1 MMAMPALAP
10 TNAIADQ
17 MPSLG
22 EMRASGRLDVRP
34 QCLDTIAV
42 LLDGS
47 PPAAAALAPAR
58 ALAARLDATLALYW
72 LDASAPRA
80 ARVPAP
86 ARGAHQRASQAPA
99 LEWWPRQGEQHGPV
113 AHHQGPGDRSV
124 ALDPSHAGRGGA
136 PIGEAW
142 QSAPGSDLDAAVE
155 LARAQGLRVRAR
167 RLPLAGDVS
176 MSAAVRRVLGE
187 IEPGLLVLA
196 GRRGCCRAGGALS
209 SAARRL
215 AQALVAQPRLPL
227 LFVPPH
233 YGFRTGDGAAQWIGW
248 EQVVLDAV
256 RAGRPLAPLPVMVA
270 LDGSAAAEHTLAFA
284 AALARSAGARLSL
297 VRVVEAAE
305 TSGSTPRGELAAAG
319 AALSYLRQVTARLQA
334 AGLPPAALRTAVRIG
349 SVADQLLLQAA
360 HERAAILMLARGESH
375 RPRPAGHSGLALQ
388 ILQRASLPVLM
399 TPAAAPLC
407 GMPW

>member
-1 MMAMPALAP
+1 MIAMPAFVTP
-10 TNAIADQ
+10 NAIADQ
-17 MPSLG
+17 ATSLG
-22 EMRASGRLDVRP
+22 EMRASSRFDVPP

-47 PPAAAALAPAR
+47 LQTAAALAPAR

-72 LDASAPRA
+72 LDLPAPRA
-80 ARVPAP
+80 ARVPTP
-86 ARGAHQRASQAPA
+86 ARGVHHRDLQATA
-99 LEWWPRQGEQHGPV
+99 LEWWPGQGEQHGPV

-136 PIGEAW
+136 QMGEEW
-142 QSAPGSDLDAAVE
+142 QNASGSNLDAAVE

-167 RLPLAGDVS
+167 RLPLAEDVS
-176 MSAAVRRVLGE
+176 MNAAVRRVLGE

-196 GRRGCCRAGGALS
+196 GRQGCCRVGGALG

-215 AQALVAQPRLPL
+215 AQALVAEPRLPL

-270 LDGSAAAEHTLAFA
+270 LDGSAAAEHTLSFA
-284 AALARSAGARLSL
+284 AALARGASARLSL
-297 VRVVEAAE
+297 VHVVAAVE
-305 TSGSTPRGELAAAG
+305 SGSSTPRDELAAAG
-319 AALSYLRQVTARLQA
+319 AALDYLRQMVARLQA
-334 AGLPPAALRTAVRIG
+334 TGLPPATVRTAVRIG

-360 HERAAILMLARGESH
+360 HERAAILMLARGGSH
-375 RPRPAGHSGLALQ
+375 RPWPAGHRGLALQ
-388 ILQRASLPVLM
+388 ILQRASLPVLII
-399 TPAAAPLC
+399 PAAAPLC
-407 GMPW
+407 SMP

>member
-1 MMAMPALAP
+1 MAIPAFVTP
-10 TNAIADQ
+10 HAIADQ
-17 MPSLG
+17 VTSLG
-22 EMRASGRLDVRP
+22 EMRASGQLNVHP

-58 ALAARLDATLALYW
+58 ALAARLDATLTLYW
-72 LDASAPRA
+72 LDSPAPRA

-86 ARGAHQRASQAPA
+86 ARGAHHRDSQAPA

-136 PIGEAW
+136 QTGEAW

-176 MSAAVRRVLGE
+176 MSAVVRRVLGE

-196 GRRGCCRAGGALS
+196 GRRGCCRAGGALG
-209 SAARRL
+209 SAARCL
-215 AQALVAQPRLPL
+215 AQALVAEPRLPL

-334 AGLPPAALRTAVRIG
+334 AGLPLAALRTAVRIG
-349 SVADQLLLQAA
+349 SVAEQLLLQAA
-360 HERAAILMLARGESH
+360 HERAAILMLARGGSH

-388 ILQRASLPVLM
+388 ILQRASLPVLII
-399 TPAAAPLC
+399 PAEAPLC